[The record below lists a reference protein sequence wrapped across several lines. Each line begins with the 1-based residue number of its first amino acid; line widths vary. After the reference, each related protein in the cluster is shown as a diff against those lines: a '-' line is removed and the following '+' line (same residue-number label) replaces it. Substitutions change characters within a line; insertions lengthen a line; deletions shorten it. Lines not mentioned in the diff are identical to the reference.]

1 MSLEWLPGDKATK
14 PCFSFT
20 VLHFVFISCEF
31 YFRNQNNTNNNNLKN
46 FSSAISTLSIS
57 LLVYHKPVLYASGNT
72 ESVYE
77 LSTGFFLMWTKMASN
92 CALKTKLG
100 NFFQDFLSLGSAT
113 QRFWWTG
120 FYMYNDYVNSL
131 VQTCKYC
138 INCIGMKFL
147 SSDSMLFYSCPTV
160 GLWLTKNVKQ
170 RHECF
175 SQCISMF
182 SF

>member
-77 LSTGFFLMWTKMASN
+77 LSTVFFNVNKN
-92 CALKTKLG
+92 GLKLCPQNKIG
-100 NFFQDFLSLGSAT
+100 KFFPG
-113 QRFWWTG
+113 
-120 FYMYNDYVNSL
+120 
-131 VQTCKYC
+131 
-138 INCIGMKFL
+138 
-147 SSDSMLFYSCPTV
+147 
-160 GLWLTKNVKQ
+160 
-170 RHECF
+170 F
-175 SQCISMF
+175 SQSWICNSEILMNWVLHVQWLCKQF
-182 SF
+182 GTNM